1 MKKILI
7 ILLFLPMFGI
17 GQDQKN
23 IIKIKPTSLLL
34 GDFSLSLEREIINRH
49 SITVG
54 IPLYF
59 KRDIAKMTLVKLL
72 SPSLLPNA
80 SKSDIDDILDDAE
93 GIGYFGGYG
102 FVLKYKFYLNMNA
115 EALTGFY
122 ISPEYYFRKFNINI
136 DASIS
141 DLEDIYYNDNSPLNL
156 PQNNYELKGDIRFN
170 TISFNFG
177 HQWIRDWFSIDT
189 HIGLAHFSLNYDF
202 EEESGSYENDD
213 DDLELIW
220 LPRIGLNI
228 GFAI

>member
-1 MKKILI
+1 MKKLLI
-7 ILLFLPMFGI
+7 ILLFLPMYGL

-72 SPSLLPNA
+72 FPSLLPNA

-213 DDLELIW
+213 DDSELIW

-228 GFAI
+228 GFAL

>member
-1 MKKILI
+1 MKKLLI
-7 ILLFLPMFGI
+7 ILLFLPMYGL

-202 EEESGSYENDD
+202 EEQSGSYENDD

>member
-1 MKKILI
+1 MYGL
-7 ILLFLPMFGI
+7 

-156 PQNNYELKGDIRFN
+156 PQNNYELKGDIRLN

-202 EEESGSYENDD
+202 EEQSGSYENDD

>member
-1 MKKILI
+1 MKKLLI
-7 ILLFLPMFGI
+7 ILLFLPMYGL

-213 DDLELIW
+213 DDSELIW

-228 GFAI
+228 GFAL